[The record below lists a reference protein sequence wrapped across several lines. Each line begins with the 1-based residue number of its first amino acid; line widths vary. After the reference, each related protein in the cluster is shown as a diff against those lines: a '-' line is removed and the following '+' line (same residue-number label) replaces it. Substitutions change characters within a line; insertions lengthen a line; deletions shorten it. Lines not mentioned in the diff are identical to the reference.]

1 MIFSHKLFPLIMLC
15 VYAVLSLSSM
25 AGMNISFL
33 FVALTFVYLLFSN
46 ARRLPMSLQMLPE
59 FKLYLRYGGIL
70 FFACLL
76 SLVVAKIAPVI
87 YADHAPDVTVH
98 GFLKIWYLFCPL
110 ILASV
115 FLWLEQP
122 RQSIDLVKNVWW
134 AMTLFLSVVAVI
146 QFFTG
151 WPIAQEIPTN
161 LGHYHA
167 ILFFGH
173 HLSTASIIIFPTFV
187 ALAQSIGTYLRE
199 KKIDRLACATSLAG
213 ILILFLTYART
224 AWLSVPIGLLILFFR
239 YLKPKARFA
248 SIFGLLAILLAASQT
263 TAIKERLTNSM
274 GITDR
279 FRLWQANIDF
289 FKHNPIT
296 GIGWLK
302 TQEMSEF
309 YFKQLDPLHYHDYFW
324 GHAHSNFFE
333 MLGGTGLI
341 GLFAFLAWTFFTFK
355 LAYDAANDRTDPVLA
370 DFAYGLGVA
379 LVLLHIN
386 GLTNVTF
393 WEGKVMHQ
401 QMFAVAW
408 LLVIRA
414 LQKQTERPAP
424 PILGDQ

>member
-1 MIFSHKLFPLIMLC
+1 MIFSRKLFPLLVLC
-15 VYAVLSLSSM
+15 LYAVLSLSSM

-33 FVALTFVYLLFSN
+33 LVALTFLYLLLSESF
-46 ARRLPMSLQMLPE
+46 RLPRALRTLPE
-59 FKLYLRYGGIL
+59 FKSYLVYGCAL

-76 SLVVAKIAPVI
+76 SLVVAKVAPVI
-87 YADHAPDVTVH
+87 YAGHAPDITVH

-115 FLWLEQP
+115 FLWLEHP
-122 RQSIDLVKNVWW
+122 RLGVDLVKRSWW
-134 AMTLFLSVVAVI
+134 AATLALSIVAVI

-187 ALAQSIGTYLRE
+187 ALAQSIGIYLRE
-199 KKIDRLACATSLAG
+199 KRIDRFAALTAVAG

-239 YLKPKARFA
+239 YLKPKARWT
-248 SIFGLLAILLAASQT
+248 SVMSLLLVLIAGSQT
-263 TAIKERLTNSM
+263 PAMKERISNSM

-289 FKHNPIT
+289 FKHNPFT

-309 YFKQLDPLHYHDYFW
+309 YFKQLDPEHYHDYFW

-341 GLFAFLAWTFFTFK
+341 GLVAFLAWSFFTLK
-355 LAYDAANDRTDPVLA
+355 LAYQAANVKSDPMLA
-370 DFAYGLGVA
+370 DFSYGIGVA

-414 LQKQTERPAP
+414 LQRQKPTA
-424 PILGDQ
+424 LKL